1 MDKGEGKVE
10 IQNNRIIY
18 DTSNGKLIYQ
28 TGEASGDVPEQG
40 EWGQL
45 AYIEVPY
52 GSIDY
57 KKYFIKGINPQTL
70 EPILEAYPEPELT
83 EEQVKIKELEENIL
97 LLQTDANEGGIL

>member
-1 MDKGEGKVE
+1 MA

-18 DTSNGKLIYQ
+18 DTATNKIIHQ
-28 TGEASGDVPEQG
+28 TGEAIGDIPVQE

-45 AYIEVPY
+45 AYIEVPC

-57 KKYFIKGINPQTL
+57 NKYFIKGINHETL
-70 EPILEAYPEPELT
+70 EPILEAYPEPEPT

>member
-1 MDKGEGKVE
+1 MDKGEGNVA

-28 TGEASGDVPEQG
+28 TGEASGDVPEHG

-45 AYIEVPY
+45 AFIEIPY

-57 KKYFIKGINPQTL
+57 NKYFIKGINHETL
-70 EPILEAYPEPELT
+70 EPILEAYPKSEPT
-83 EEQVKIKELEENIL
+83 EDQLRVKQLEEDIL
-97 LLQTDANEGGIL
+97 LLKTDSDTGGLL